1 LNNKLFISINN
12 NYNKTL
18 NMKIEQRL
26 YGCGCKGG
34 KKNVAETTTTTTT
47 TTTQAATTAT
57 VPTVQPTSN

>member
-12 NYNKTL
+12 NYNLKSKKT
-18 NMKIEQRL
+18 M
-26 YGCGCKGG
+26 GCGCKGG

-47 TTTQAATTAT
+47 TTTTQPATTAT

>member
-1 LNNKLFISINN
+1 LG
-12 NYNKTL
+12 NYNIRTKIKK
-18 NMKIEQRL
+18 MKIEQRL

-47 TTTQAATTAT
+47 TTTTQAATTAT

>member
-1 LNNKLFISINN
+1 
-12 NYNKTL
+12 
-18 NMKIEQRL
+18 MKIEQRS

-47 TTTQAATTAT
+47 TTTTQQTTTAE